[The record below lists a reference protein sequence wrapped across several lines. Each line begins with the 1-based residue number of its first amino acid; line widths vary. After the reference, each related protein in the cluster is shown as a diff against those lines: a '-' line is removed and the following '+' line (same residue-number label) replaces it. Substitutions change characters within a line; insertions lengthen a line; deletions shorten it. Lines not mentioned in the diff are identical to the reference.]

1 MYFRGYPPLVKELES
16 AKKNEPATTTT
27 TTGIAGRGS
36 AVGQE
41 LATVG
46 RPAAAAGRQLREFV
60 VSGSPPGHAHPPSLQ
75 IVQPTTTV
83 EIAGPAAAAAGIF
96 DGRRLRLLDAVER
109 HGLVQ
114 QLLILRMAT
123 LDGQLQSVAVEVATT
138 ATTPTT
144 GVADQQHVVQAV
156 ESALLVQREPP
167 ERQRPA
173 AKSLDVIRP
182 ALRPAPPPPPA
193 SGRRRNGV
201 GQGAIHSAS
210 AAAGL

>member
-27 TTGIAGRGS
+27 TTGITGRGS

-46 RPAAAAGRQLREFV
+46 RPAAAAAGRQLREFV
-60 VSGSPPGHAHPPSLQ
+60 VGGSPPGHAHPPSLQ

-83 EIAGPAAAAAGIF
+83 EIAGSAAAAGLF

-144 GVADQQHVVQAV
+144 RVADQQHVVQAV

-173 AKSLDVIRP
+173 AKSLDVVRP
-182 ALRPAPPPPPA
+182 ALGPAPPPPPA